1 MRLILAPKKKEI
13 KIRTTQNNKQT
24 LPDFILLSAFFFH
37 LRYFSFSLNLNFIFN
52 HIKSNPNHPGKHES
66 INPQRTEPKQ
76 SHPKLK
82 GRDPQQDQQQQQQQQ
97 HGSNEE
103 EEHPQEQEY

>member
-24 LPDFILLSAFFFH
+24 LPDFILLSE
-37 LRYFSFSLNLNFIFN
+37 
-52 HIKSNPNHPGKHES
+52 SNPNHPGKHES

-82 GRDPQQDQQQQQQQQ
+82 GRDPQQDHEQQQQQ
-97 HGSNEE
+97 HGSDEE
-103 EEHPQEQEY
+103 KEHPQQQEY